1 MNVKHTVMP
10 TALPYLL
17 IPHGK
22 HFSDAVKRLEEKR
35 TFNAQIVGYRF
46 QNLKT
51 LLGQQILP
59 IPSTINFIF
68 WSMCFATYS

>member
-1 MNVKHTVMP
+1 MP
-10 TALPYLL
+10 VALPHLL

-22 HFSDAVKRLEEKR
+22 HFSDAVKRLEKNR
-35 TFNAQIVGYRF
+35 IFNVQVAGHRF

-59 IPSTINFIF
+59 IPPSINFIF
-68 WSMCFATYS
+68 WSTCFATYS